1 MSIRLKIVASLIA
14 VSLTLIVSYVFT
26 AQRVF
31 ENDKVSYIFEDQQNK
46 VQGLIANF
54 HQKIDDALWFSRFF
68 TIYDRQNSQ
77 ALEDL
82 KALFNDQLILT
93 DIFLYNLETKA
104 VETIISKSNSP
115 KAPAVGK
122 IDTNATSLT
131 HLRDNEFLLTF
142 PNTEDKNIV
151 LLLVLNYPFELQTS
165 DPYQYILLSPKG
177 VISTAGQR
185 YVGDAP
191 INQYFAS
198 LGPTDSATTSAD
210 ELEGAEYLVS
220 SVPSR
225 YPAIRFASIIPKNEA
240 FGALAELYNKTIMYI
255 IISILIIFIVS
266 YLLSHRITYR
276 MQQLTKTA
284 EQIGAGNFDVAPPFE
299 SKDEVGTLAN
309 AFRKMGL
316 EIKALFQQKLEK
328 DRMERELQTASLVQK
343 QLFPLENNVSYN
355 DHFLS
360 GFYTTSTECGG
371 DWWNH
376 FQLGFDVYIV
386 IADATGHGI
395 PAALITSASNA
406 IFTHIR
412 EYDYSLEDISR
423 IWDETVFQSSRG
435 EIYMTGQVIRY
446 NLATG
451 DGEIVNLG
459 HEMPVIYSKEKQTC
473 TPIILDKN
481 FCLGERSK
489 KPPTLNPFRLEKGET
504 LVMYTDGILEITPD
518 GSVISERRFFKKV
531 QNFLAQAS
539 GPLDSSKGFYQ
550 SLIKEAGMES
560 KTLNDDVTLV
570 TFSRL

>member
-31 ENDKVSYIFEDQQNK
+31 ENDKISYIYEDQHNK
-46 VQGLIANF
+46 VQGLITGF

-68 TIYDRQNSQ
+68 TIYNRGNNQE
-77 ALEDL
+77 LEDL

-93 DIFLYNLETKA
+93 DIFLYNQQTQA

-115 KAPAVGK
+115 QTPKVEKVDPNS
-122 IDTNATSLT
+122 TTLT
-131 HLRDNEFLLTF
+131 HLKNNEFLLTF
-142 PNTEDKNIV
+142 PNTEDKNLA
-151 LLLVLNYPFELQTS
+151 LLLVLNYPFEPTSS
-165 DPYQYILLSPKG
+165 DPYQYILLSNNG
-177 VISTAGQR
+177 VIASAGQKHLN
-185 YVGDAP
+185 DEDLS
-191 INQYFAS
+191 QYFSNQAA
-198 LGPTDSATTSAD
+198 TDSATTSAD
-210 ELEGAEYLVS
+210 EIAGTEYLVS

-225 YPAIRFASIIPKNEA
+225 YPNVRFASTIPKKEA
-240 FGALAELYNKTIMYI
+240 FGALAELYNKTIIYI
-255 IISILIIFIVS
+255 IMSILIIFIVS

-284 EQIGAGNFDVAPPFE
+284 EQIGTGNFDIVPPFE

-309 AFRKMGL
+309 AFRKMGQ

-328 DRMERELQTASLVQK
+328 DRMERELQTASLVQR
-343 QLFPLENNVSYN
+343 QLFPIDNNVSYN

-371 DWWNH
+371 DWWHH
-376 FQLGFDVYIV
+376 FQLGFDVYVV

-406 IFTHIR
+406 IFSHIR
-412 EYDYSLEDISR
+412 EHDYSLEDIVR

-435 EIYMTGQVIRY
+435 EIYMTGQIVRY
-446 NLATG
+446 NLVTG
-451 DGEIVNLG
+451 DGEIVNMG
-459 HEMPVIYSKEKQTC
+459 HEMPVVHSKDKQTC
-473 TPIILDKN
+473 TPIIVDKN

-489 KPPTLNPFRLEKGET
+489 KQATLNSFRLEKGET
-504 LVMYTDGILEITPD
+504 LLMYTDGILEITPD

-531 QNFLAQAS
+531 QTYLALNLE
-539 GPLDSSKGFYQ
+539 PLDGAKGFYQ
-550 SLIKEAGMES
+550 SLIQEAKMES
-560 KTLNDDVTLV
+560 KILNDDVTLV
-570 TFSRL
+570 ILSRL